1 MKLSCAVFVGILSLV
16 PVYAEE
22 PIAAAVSA
30 TGDVEATMK
39 QMGFAFKQA
48 EKAETV
54 QAMQASVASLQQLV
68 ASVQA
73 YQFPQEK
80 QVMFQ
85 RGLTEVQAQLTQ
97 VEQSL
102 AQGDLAKAKQQLAPV
117 LDLKKQYHKER
128 SPSIWRLIFGD

>member
-1 MKLSCAVFVGILSLV
+1 MKLSCAVFIGILSLV

-22 PIAAAVSA
+22 PVAAAVSA
-30 TGDVEATMK
+30 TDDVDATMK

-54 QAMQASVASLQQLV
+54 QAMQASIASLQQLV

-85 RGLTEVQAQLTQ
+85 RGLTEVQAQLAQ